1 MANAVGLLGEESSAP
16 RLLGMLSSN
25 SGADRDVPTIPA
37 TSHIGGEMKVVSLWI
52 GSVASQDPHSFDEMC
67 FARDEWHNFWWDR
80 MAQLQVVRDRLMWT
94 NMHAPD

>member
-1 MANAVGLLGEESSAP
+1 
-16 RLLGMLSSN
+16 
-25 SGADRDVPTIPA
+25 
-37 TSHIGGEMKVVSLWI
+37 MKVVSLWI